1 MRVRT
6 LFGSTLIV
14 FIALLTFSMTALAG
28 GWATAD
34 DIVVPD
40 DVTAGEEFR
49 IDFTLNQHGVTPV
62 DWPDAYFT
70 AMSDAGETVT
80 FDAEP
85 GETTGAWSVN
95 VTLPRNGIWTWDI
108 QTNDLHIERSYH
120 VIKVPRSSDAVA
132 GITQA
137 DLDSAV
143 TTMSEKITAL
153 EAEQQALNAQV
164 AALEAAQADSAAN
177 TPMAWW
183 VTALIAAIATPLLF
197 LAVVAVAMRQ
207 GALPRIFKPEPRHA
221 R

>member
-6 LFGSTLIV
+6 LIGAMLV
-14 FIALLTFSMTALAG
+14 VVIASLVFSMTTLAG
-28 GWATAD
+28 GWAEVD

-40 DVTAGEEFR
+40 EITAGEPFR
-49 IDFTLNQHGVTPV
+49 IDFTLKQHGVTPV

-70 AMSDAGETVT
+70 AMSDAGESVT

-85 GETTGAWSVN
+85 GETTGAWSVD

-108 QTNDLHIERSYH
+108 QTRDLHVERTYH
-120 VIKVPRSSDAVA
+120 VLKLPRSSETAA

-137 DLDSAV
+137 DLDNAITS
-143 TTMSEKITAL
+143 MSEKISAL
-153 EAEQQALNAQV
+153 ELEQQALSAQI
-164 AALEAAQADSAAN
+164 ATLEAAQEESAAS
-177 TPMAWW
+177 TPVAWW
-183 VTALIAAIATPLLF
+183 ITASIAAVATVLLV

-207 GALPRIFKPEPRHA
+207 GALRRFDPEPGHA